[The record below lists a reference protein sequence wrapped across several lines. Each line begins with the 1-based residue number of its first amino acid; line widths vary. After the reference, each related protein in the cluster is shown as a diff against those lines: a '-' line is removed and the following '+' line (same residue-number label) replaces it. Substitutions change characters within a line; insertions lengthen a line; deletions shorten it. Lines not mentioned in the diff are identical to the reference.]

1 MLKKSNVKN
10 LNINIKVF
18 SISLQ
23 KGVKMTKIAKD
34 EPFYQISQVS
44 KLIGITSD
52 RLRTYEE
59 EGLVKPYRSGGIK
72 SGKRLFSL
80 EEIEW
85 LEIIRELIK
94 LGVTIPVIRILLT
107 SKVDIK
113 QNLLREKDKEIV
125 DLIEKMYSHAI
136 YNKL

>member
-1 MLKKSNVKN
+1 
-10 LNINIKVF
+10 
-18 SISLQ
+18 
-23 KGVKMTKIAKD
+23 MTKIAKD

-44 KLIGITSD
+44 KLIGVTTD

-59 EGLVKPYRSGGIK
+59 EGLIKLYRSAGAQN
-72 SGKRLFSL
+72 GKRLFSL

-94 LGVTIPVIRILLT
+94 LGVTIPIIRIFLS

-113 QNLLREKDKEIV
+113 QNLLRDKDKEIAE
-125 DLIEKMYSHAI
+125 LIIKMYSHSI
-136 YNKL
+136 YSKL

>member
-1 MLKKSNVKN
+1 
-10 LNINIKVF
+10 
-18 SISLQ
+18 
-23 KGVKMTKIAKD
+23 MTKIAKD

-44 KLIGITSD
+44 KLIGVTTD

-59 EGLVKPYRSGGIK
+59 EGLIKPYRSAGAQN
-72 SGKRLFSL
+72 GKRLFSL

-94 LGVTIPVIRILLT
+94 LGVTIPIIRIFLS

-113 QNLLREKDKEIV
+113 QNLLRDKDKEIAE
-125 DLIEKMYSHAI
+125 LIIKMYSHSI
-136 YNKL
+136 YSKL

>member
-1 MLKKSNVKN
+1 
-10 LNINIKVF
+10 
-18 SISLQ
+18 
-23 KGVKMTKIAKD
+23 MTKIAKD

-59 EGLVKPYRSGGIK
+59 EGLIKPYRTKESAG
-72 SGKRLFSL
+72 GKRLYSI

-94 LGVTIPVIRILLT
+94 LGVTIPVIRLFLV
-107 SKVDIK
+107 SSFEVQRKVLND
-113 QNLLREKDKEIV
+113 KDRKIA
-125 DLIEKMYSHAI
+125 DLIQKLYSNPV
-136 YNKL
+136 YKKLKLLS

>member
-1 MLKKSNVKN
+1 
-10 LNINIKVF
+10 
-18 SISLQ
+18 
-23 KGVKMTKIAKD
+23 MTKIAKD

-59 EGLVKPYRSGGIK
+59 EGLIKPYRAKQTK
-72 SGKRLFSL
+72 SGKRLFSM

-94 LGVTIPVIRILLT
+94 LGVTIPVIRIFLAGEFELKENNLKQKDEEIFKLLQ
-107 SKVDIK
+107 KLYFHPVK
-113 QNLLREKDKEIV
+113 KNLLK
-125 DLIEKMYSHAI
+125 
-136 YNKL
+136 